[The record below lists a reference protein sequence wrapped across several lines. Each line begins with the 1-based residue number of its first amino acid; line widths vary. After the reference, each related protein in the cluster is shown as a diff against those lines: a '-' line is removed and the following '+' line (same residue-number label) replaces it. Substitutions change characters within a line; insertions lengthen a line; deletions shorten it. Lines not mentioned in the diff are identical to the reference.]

1 MKSRPIN
8 LISLY
13 VPDTAVDALSDYLDE
28 VRCKRHIALIAG
40 EAIREWIARARARA
54 AETPDQAPQGYQWK
68 GVFLPSGTRLK
79 TQVRGRTYYAA
90 VEGNQIQYDGKAVSP
105 HVFANAF
112 GVEGRN
118 AWRDIWLHL
127 PYESTWRP
135 AISLKEIVRP

>member
-13 VPDTAVDALSDYLDE
+13 VQDTAVDALSDYLDE
-28 VRCKRHIALIAG
+28 VRCKRHISLVAS
-40 EAIREWIARARARA
+40 EAIREWIARGRARA
-54 AETPDQAPQGYQWK
+54 AEAPEKALQGYQWK

-79 TQVRGRTYYAA
+79 TRVRGRTYYAT
-90 VEGNQIQYDGKAVSP
+90 VEGDHIKYEGKAVSP

-112 GVEGRN
+112 GVDGRN

-127 PYESTWRP
+127 PYEPTWQA
-135 AISLKEIVRP
+135 AISLKKAART